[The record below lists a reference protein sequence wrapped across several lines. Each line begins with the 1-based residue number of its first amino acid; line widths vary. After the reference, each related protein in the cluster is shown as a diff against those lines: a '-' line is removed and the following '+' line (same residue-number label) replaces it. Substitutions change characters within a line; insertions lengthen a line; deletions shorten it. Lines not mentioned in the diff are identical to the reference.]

1 MFCLFRFSHILKWM
15 YYMKHF
21 GEYIYVWGICCF
33 SIQYVKHLFQLYLNL
48 ITLVFMKILWNC
60 CKMDIRLIDMG
71 KLRMYYGNMHLINTI
86 YPPKPKVR
94 LSQHAIYQPP
104 LISNIE
110 VTKITSTVNS
120 LETQIQT
127 MQICKLI
134 IQNSIIQLS
143 IQNRSWAF

>member
-1 MFCLFRFSHILKWM
+1 
-15 YYMKHF
+15 MKHF
-21 GEYIYVWGICCF
+21 V
-33 SIQYVKHLFQLYLNL
+33 SALFELNC
-48 ITLVFMKILWNC
+48 TCVYESFMKIVVRWIFDL
-60 CKMDIRLIDMG
+60 DMG
-71 KLRMYYGNMHLINTI
+71 KLRMYHGNKHLINTI

-134 IQNSIIQLS
+134 IQNSIIHLS
-143 IQNRSWAF
+143 IQNRS

>member
-1 MFCLFRFSHILKWM
+1 V
-15 YYMKHF
+15 KHF
-21 GEYIYVWGICCF
+21 V
-33 SIQYVKHLFQLYLNL
+33 SALFELNY
-48 ITLVFMKILWNC
+48 TCVYENFMKIVVRWIFDSQIWVNYECTTGMCIL
-60 CKMDIRLIDMG
+60 L
-71 KLRMYYGNMHLINTI
+71 NTI

-143 IQNRSWAF
+143 IQNRS